1 MIDNNRSS
9 RRISSARA
17 SKDDMDEPRPQFEA
31 LLEPHRDLLRGYV
44 YRLVG
49 HPADA
54 EDLIQEITVKAFER
68 LESLRST
75 GAFRSWLFRI
85 ATSTC
90 LDHLRKQARWRPY
103 SQSYAEHECAESPEL
118 RAEVNATLTDPDF
131 EYDAREH
138 MAFCFTCVGRSLEPP
153 QQAAIVLREILGF
166 SNQEAADTLGVSESV
181 LRHHLSA
188 GRRSMEE
195 TYEGLCA
202 LVNKRGIC
210 RQCAGFR
217 NNTPGPRRGPQL
229 PVLENA
235 ASPWQARLDVVRGT
249 HFADGVAT
257 SLHELIF
264 ERIRKLEGRSK

>member
-1 MIDNNRSS
+1 MGATG

-17 SKDDMDEPRPQFEA
+17 SEVDMDESRSQFEV
-31 LLEPHRDLLRGYV
+31 LLEPHREVLRGYV

-68 LESLRST
+68 LESLRSS

-103 SQSYAEHECAESPEL
+103 SQSYAEQECAESPEL

-188 GRRSMEE
+188 GRALDGGNLRGTLRPREQARNVSPVRGLSQQHARAEARTRVACAAERREPVAGTSRGRS
-195 TYEGLCA
+195 
-202 LVNKRGIC
+202 RHP
-210 RQCAGFR
+210 FR
-217 NNTPGPRRGPQL
+217 RRGRDLAP
-229 PVLENA
+229 
-235 ASPWQARLDVVRGT
+235 
-249 HFADGVAT
+249 
-257 SLHELIF
+257 
-264 ERIRKLEGRSK
+264 RSHLRAHS